1 MSPELR
7 GVTQRILLGGI
18 DSSLA
23 LFGGIMRG
31 PQVFVAAAVL
41 LLAFSVAIPTTHAA
55 EDHGFL
61 VIVYKDGHRQTLTT
75 AQVERISLE
84 APATIVYKDGR
95 HEKVSAEIDRIEF
108 ADSAF
113 ASTTPSRS
121 HYIGKWDVREEANG
135 PRFFITLESN
145 GDATKTLGLPRGTWT
160 LVDGEARISWD
171 DGWHDVISKVG
182 SRHEKRAYEP
192 GKSFDDR
199 PSNVTEA
206 RNTEPKPI

>member
-1 MSPELR
+1 
-7 GVTQRILLGGI
+7 
-18 DSSLA
+18 
-23 LFGGIMRG
+23 MRRL
-31 PQVFVAAAVL
+31 QVFVAASVL
-41 LLAFSVAIPTTHAA
+41 LLAFSSTAIPTTQAA

-75 AQVERISLE
+75 AQVERISLK
-84 APATIVYKDGR
+84 APATIVYKDGHR
-95 HEKVSAEIDRIEF
+95 ERISAEIDRIEF
-108 ADSAF
+108 AASAF

-145 GDATKTLGLPRGTWT
+145 GDATKTHGLPHGTWT

-192 GKSFDDR
+192 GKSFDDP

-206 RNTEPKPI
+206 RNTERKPI

>member
-1 MSPELR
+1 
-7 GVTQRILLGGI
+7 
-18 DSSLA
+18 
-23 LFGGIMRG
+23 MRRA
-31 PQVFVAAAVL
+31 QVSVAAAVL
-41 LLAFSVAIPTTHAA
+41 LLAFSTTIPATHAA

-75 AQVERISLE
+75 AQVERISLK
-84 APATIVYKDGR
+84 APATIVYKDGHR
-95 HEKVSAEIDRIEF
+95 ERISAEIDRIEF
-108 ADSAF
+108 AASAF

-121 HYIGKWDVREEANG
+121 HYIGKWEVRQEANG
-135 PRFFITLESN
+135 PSFFITLEAN
-145 GDATKTLGLPRGTWT
+145 GDATKTVGLPRGTWT

-182 SRHEKRAYEP
+182 GRHEKRAYEP